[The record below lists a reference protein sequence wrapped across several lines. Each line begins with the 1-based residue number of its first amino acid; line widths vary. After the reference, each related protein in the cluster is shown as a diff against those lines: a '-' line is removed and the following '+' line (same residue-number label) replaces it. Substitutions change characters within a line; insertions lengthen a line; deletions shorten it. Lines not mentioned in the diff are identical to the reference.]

1 MNTNNYERSA
11 KCRSFLSQKF
21 RASIFMRQIKEQ
33 LKNLGKAIE
42 LDKNASKE
50 MRAMLLSKIEGDM
63 AIEGKLKKG
72 SRFSIISVFT
82 PSVRAIIV
90 SLIVVLIPGG
100 GFTTVKAA
108 LGSLPGD
115 ILYPIK
121 ITTEK
126 IQVAFVSDANAK
138 TQLRVDF
145 AERRLQEATVIINKE
160 DNGEREEKVALA
172 VEKFK
177 EEMETI
183 TENLD
188 NLEDESLKIVED
200 KMALLNVEAEK
211 IEKDMEEIGELVL
224 DNTGD
229 EAVVIEDVVVEDSQ
243 STGTNTV
250 MLAPQ
255 IAPQAIKRVE
265 PVDNPESF
273 KIQLQIIED

>member
-1 MNTNNYERSA
+1 
-11 KCRSFLSQKF
+11 
-21 RASIFMRQIKEQ
+21 MRQIKEQ